1 MKKIYVVH
9 HSHTDIGYTDLQERV
24 IFNQICDI
32 KKAIRIIK
40 EGCEKQTLEKDFKWN
55 CETYYCVEQ
64 FLKAAAEEEK
74 KDFFELV
81 RRGNIGISA
90 NYLNFNDLA
99 DCDALQRK
107 TAQMVQVLAEQ
118 GITADSAMNADV
130 NGISMGVVFIYK
142 YTYPSWD
149 VSAL

>member
-40 EGCEKQTLEKDFKWN
+40 EGYEKRTPEKYFKWN

-64 FLKAAAEEEK
+64 F
-74 KDFFELV
+74 
-81 RRGNIGISA
+81 
-90 NYLNFNDLA
+90 
-99 DCDALQRK
+99 
-107 TAQMVQVLAEQ
+107 
-118 GITADSAMNADV
+118 
-130 NGISMGVVFIYK
+130 
-142 YTYPSWD
+142 
-149 VSAL
+149 